1 MRKYSTFVGIDISKK
16 TFDVSIYVAV
26 KNDVTLHQAFE
37 QTETG
42 YATFLTWLQ
51 DQSITLQDSLFCM
64 EHTGIY
70 INGLLQFL
78 HRSNLSVWV
87 EMPLRIK
94 KCMGLQRGGNDKVA
108 AIGIAQYAFRY
119 QDAAKLYS
127 PTDKALEELQHL
139 TAQRSRLINS
149 IIQLEVPLK
158 EMMECGDIFIAKSLI
173 KLQQQAISGL
183 QKSLAKIEAAITKH
197 IKANDDI
204 KNKIDRVTSIK
215 GIGQQ
220 TAINMYVATKGFT
233 AFTNAKQLACYSGVV
248 PFTKSSGTSVRY
260 KTRVSPYANKNLKK
274 LLHLCALAAIQWND
288 ELKQYY
294 ERKVAEGK
302 NKMSVINAVRNK
314 LVHRIFA
321 VLRDD
326 RLFVENYVYKP

>member
-1 MRKYSTFVGIDISKK
+1 MKKFATFVGIDISKK
-16 TFDVSIYVAV
+16 TFDASIYVEV
-26 KNDVTLHQAFE
+26 KSVTALHQAFE
-37 QTETG
+37 QNETG
-42 YATFLTWLQ
+42 YGLFLSWLQ
-51 DQSITLQDSLFCM
+51 EQGLCLQDTLFCM
-64 EHTGIY
+64 EHTGVY
-70 INGLLQFL
+70 ISGLLNFL
-78 HRSNLSVWV
+78 HTAGLSVWV

-119 QDAAKLYS
+119 QDAIKLYVPS
-127 PTDKALEELQHL
+127 DGALAELQHL
-139 TAQRSRLINS
+139 TAQRTRLINS
-149 IIQLEVPLK
+149 ITQLEVPLK
-158 EMMECGDIFIAKSLI
+158 EMAESGDIYIAKDLV
-173 KLQQQAISGL
+173 KLQQQAINGL
-183 QKSLAKIEAAITKH
+183 KKSLSKIEAAIAKH
-197 IKANDDI
+197 IRSHSEI

-220 TAINMYVATKGFT
+220 TAINMYVYTKGFT
-233 AFTNAKQLACYSGVV
+233 AFENAKQLACYCGVV
-248 PFTKSSGTSVRY
+248 PFTKSSGTSVRF
-260 KTRVSPYANKNLKK
+260 KTRVSPFANKNLKK